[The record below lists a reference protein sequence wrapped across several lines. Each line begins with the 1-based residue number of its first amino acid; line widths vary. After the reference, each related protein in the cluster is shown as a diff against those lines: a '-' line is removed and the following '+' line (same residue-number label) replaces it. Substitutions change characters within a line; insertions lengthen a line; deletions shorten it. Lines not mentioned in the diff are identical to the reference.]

1 MNSHPHR
8 RSSLTGFT
16 LVELLTVIAIIA
28 ILMGLLFPA
37 IGIAKEQARKAQA
50 KADVVAICAA
60 VKQYYAEY
68 GKYPL
73 GNLATASTN
82 TDVLFDPTTG
92 ASNQQLFDILR
103 NTDSTGATAPGQPN
117 PYNPRAIVF
126 FDGKTAS
133 DATSPRAGFVP
144 TGASG
149 AGYTVGAF
157 MDPWG
162 GEYRVA
168 VDANYDNQITNLP
181 YTDFATNQGP
191 RTGVA
196 VYSLGKDQKLGNNG
210 NNTYKTG
217 TTTSDDIV
225 SWQ

>member
-1 MNSHPHR
+1 MNSRPHLR
-8 RSSLTGFT
+8 PSSPAGFT

-50 KADVVAICAA
+50 RTDVVGICAA

-73 GNLATASTN
+73 DPAVA
-82 TDVLFDPTTG
+82 PTTG
-92 ASNQQLFDILR
+92 DALYGDSSATSNHLLFDILR
-103 NTDSTGATAPGQPN
+103 NLNSTAPGQPN
-117 PYNPRAIVF
+117 PYNPRAINF

-133 DATSPRAGFVP
+133 DANAPRAGFVP
-144 TGASG
+144 STSSG
-149 AGYTVGAF
+149 SFPAGAF

-162 GEYRVA
+162 SEYRIA
-168 VDANYDNQITNLP
+168 VDADYDNQITNLT
-181 YTDFATNQGP
+181 YVDFITQNGP

-196 VYSLGKDQKLGNNG
+196 AYSFGKDQMQGNKG
-210 NNTYKTG
+210 DKTYKNG
-217 TTTSDDIV
+217 TTTSDDII